1 MHRHTNPQMG
11 SFHLFF
17 CPKMAHTRK
26 HTRQQTICW
35 YTPSMHTHTHT
46 HKRHKCLFSS
56 QSKLCWESLTFHM
69 TFCHFASDILNML
82 LRTFVSSLVC
92 WVLNKA
98 ELLKENTKK
107 ASMRKTEDGET
118 ERDK

>member
-1 MHRHTNPQMG
+1 MHRHTNPQTG

-17 CPKMAHTRK
+17 LSKNGTHEKTR
-26 HTRQQTICW
+26 
-35 YTPSMHTHTHT
+35 TPTNNVLVYPLNAHTHT
-46 HKRHKCLFSS
+46 HKRHKRLFSS

-98 ELLKENTKK
+98 ELLRENTKK